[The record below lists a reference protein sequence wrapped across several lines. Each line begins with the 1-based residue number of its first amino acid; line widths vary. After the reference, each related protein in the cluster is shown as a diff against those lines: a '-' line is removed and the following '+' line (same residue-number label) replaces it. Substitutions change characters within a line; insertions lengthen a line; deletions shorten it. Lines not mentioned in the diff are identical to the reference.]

1 MKNSNLAAA
10 INLDAAAMLK
20 DLEEEEA
27 EEEDE
32 EEYSLAEA
40 FPLGYGGGNC
50 EGRGN
55 PFCGNH

>member
-40 FPLGYGGGNC
+40 FPLGYGG
-50 EGRGN
+50 RQL
-55 PFCGNH
+55 